1 MNRKKLQE
9 LEARED
15 ALIDWL
21 FDNQPSHPNY
31 DSKVSE
37 LNNVRC
43 RIYAIEHK
51 PKQDEMRGIKEHTIP
66 KHLK

>member
-1 MNRKKLQE
+1 MNTKKLKA
-9 LEARED
+9 LEDRED

-21 FDNQPSHPNY
+21 FDNHPSHTEY

-43 RIYAIEHK
+43 RIYAAEYK
-51 PKQDEMRGIKEHTIP
+51 PKTAESGGIEPVSTNGIRI
-66 KHLK
+66 